1 MPIEVVE
8 VVAGDVISIP
18 EIMLYVQ
25 APTTADNELLQS
37 LIRSS
42 VIETQRRT
50 GRKLLTHTINL
61 WLSEFPANNQP
72 ILTPFPPL
80 LTIEEITYID
90 GDDTEQTLD
99 PAGYFAD
106 AKSQPGRVLLTS
118 DKNWPDTAAVGIADH
133 PHPVKVQFTCGYGD
147 SGDDIP
153 DDLKTIVK
161 GLTKLIFDNP
171 NPVEVG
177 GAQPVVV
184 PLHIGSLIESNKDQT
199 EYPAGTW

>member
-1 MPIEVVE
+1 MPIEVLE
-8 VVAGDVISIP
+8 VVAGDVVSIP

-25 APTTADNELLQS
+25 APTAADNELLQS

-50 GRKLLTHTINL
+50 GRKLLSHTINL

-72 ILTPFPPL
+72 ILIPFPPL

-90 GDDTEQTLD
+90 GDGDEQTLEAD
-99 PAGYFAD
+99 DYFAD
-106 AKSQPGRVLLTS
+106 ARSQPGRVLLSS
-118 DKNWPDTAAVGIADH
+118 DASWPDTSSVGNADH
-133 PHPVKVQFTCGYGD
+133 PHPVKVQFTCGYGE

-184 PLHIGSLIESNKDQT
+184 PLHIASLIESNKDQT